1 MTKEK
6 KTWMEAESDCEK
18 SGAHLTSINSA
29 EEQAFVTKLH
39 DPTRVLITWIG
50 GIRDGSSFKWIDG
63 SAFTYQNWNS
73 GEPNDGQGGGKEV
86 CMELYSAPGTNFH
99 EKWNDIPCDMNRRAN
114 GFVCKKKK

>member
-1 MTKEK
+1 MTKET

-18 SGAHLTSINSA
+18 SGAHLTSINSV

-50 GIRDGSSFKWIDG
+50 GIREGSSFKWIDG

-73 GEPNDGQGGGKEV
+73 GEPNGKEGENQD
-86 CMELYSAPGTNFH
+86 CMELYSAPGTRFH
-99 EKWNDIPCDMNRRAN
+99 EKWNDIPCDMNKRAK
-114 GFVCKKKK
+114 GFVCEKKK